1 MNREKLSEPGQ
12 KEGKPDE
19 SNLNNLINTNF
30 NNPRANYAINL
41 IVKRFSFVNNNYY
54 PQVAYCS

>member
-1 MNREKLSEPGQ
+1 MNGEKLSEPGQ

-30 NNPRANYAINL
+30 TSPNRW
-41 IVKRFSFVNNNYY
+41 FSRYVIAAMLVDGK
-54 PQVAYCS
+54 QKIAH

>member
-1 MNREKLSEPGQ
+1 MNGEKLSEPGQ

-30 NNPRANYAINL
+30 TSSNDSREQGKWSVSAT
-41 IVKRFSFVNNNYY
+41 F
-54 PQVAYCS
+54 